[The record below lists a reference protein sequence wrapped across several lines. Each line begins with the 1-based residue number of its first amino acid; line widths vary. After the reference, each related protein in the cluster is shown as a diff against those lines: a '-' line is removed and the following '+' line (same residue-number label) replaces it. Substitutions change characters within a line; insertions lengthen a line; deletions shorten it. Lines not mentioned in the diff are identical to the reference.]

1 MSISEE
7 MQLDSKL
14 QTIAI
19 FYSEIEKDFHV
30 IRKDKEGGWSH
41 KLGYELPPKK
51 MDYHYEKGINKSY
64 KLIAYLCLSFC

>member
-51 MDYHYEKGINKSY
+51 DG
-64 KLIAYLCLSFC
+64 LSL